1 MLCNGLIVE
10 NNRPTM
16 FNNGYLIESKRLAFW
31 LYFIKTFEMYSLLT
45 LNVAPLLFLTRLC
58 S

>member
-1 MLCNGLIVE
+1 
-10 NNRPTM
+10 M

-31 LYFIKTFEMYSLLT
+31 LYFIKTFEMYSLPT
-45 LNVAPLLFLTRLC
+45 LNVAQLLFLTRLC